1 MGQYW
6 ITSKDEKRGI
16 ELRNGLGNMGLKL
29 IFLIQW
35 LYFFMSMKMGW
46 WSGEV
51 GSIVKTCGAFEETPL
66 YFVCI
71 LMGKGV
77 SEN

>member
-1 MGQYW
+1 
-6 ITSKDEKRGI
+6 
-16 ELRNGLGNMGLKL
+16 MGLKL